1 MRNFF
6 ILGALLLFSLS
17 AVKAAQSLQRTD
29 KVPDFFIPAGVLQT
43 NPHQEKLPDVK
54 QMQYQGQQA
63 PIITQMEQER
73 LARIEAEK
81 QKRAEEE
88 KERQK
93 VLRKEKLR
101 AQRKAET
108 QQRLENLKKNVAAE
122 VKEEVKTADN
132 TPKQEI
138 KIEVDENADIH
149 TRILQE
155 YVVDLDKISRGEAV
169 ENKRLQEMLADW
181 TDENHLVK

>member
-1 MRNFF
+1 MRKFF

-17 AVKAAQSLQRTD
+17 AVEVAQSLQRTD
-29 KVPDFFIPAGVLQT
+29 KVPDFFIPTGVLQT
-43 NPHQEKLPDVK
+43 EPHQEKLPDVK

-81 QKRAEEE
+81 QKLAEEE

-93 VLRKEKLR
+93 ALRKENLR

-108 QQRLENLKKNVAAE
+108 QQKLENLEKNVASEAKKE
-122 VKEEVKTADN
+122 VETVDNAPKE
-132 TPKQEI
+132 EI

-155 YVVDLDKISRGEAV
+155 YVVDLEKISRGEMV

-181 TDENHLVK
+181 TDDNHLVK